1 LGQGFNPSLT
11 AFLPAL
17 CRGASKLCTM
27 QKALGLVW
35 LSVAPHACGLVMQQR
50 SVLPEIASP
59 LEVPMTGGAGV
70 ALLEE
75 GTSSVQTSESRVE
88 SLLNAEQTALLS
100 QEQALE
106 QIAAQQASLAQAQAA
121 LKEREA
127 KVEAEI
133 EEKLTLEATSFS
145 QVSTSSFN
153 RAGVQ
158 AKMEQLRKTFE
169 KNFTQQ
175 LISDG
180 IYMIGILCFG
190 WFYGA
195 YLTYEY
201 PPLRKEPAVT
211 RNGFS
216 FGLADGCS
224 CDPDSRICMASF
236 FCLPVRWADTAS
248 SPKVDFIKFWA
259 GLFLFA
265 ILYASVSITYG
276 VTYIFVVAL
285 AMANR
290 QRIRTRY
297 GMPQTFSAIAK
308 DLLSWLFCAPCAAM
322 QEAMEVEF
330 VDPLG
335 HTIPKMIKMV
345 NPLEPKRYDQ
355 ERFSANMSQNPS
367 LKQKNTCC

>member
-1 LGQGFNPSLT
+1 
-11 AFLPAL
+11 
-17 CRGASKLCTM
+17 M
-27 QKALGLVW
+27 QKVLCLAW
-35 LSVAPHACGLVMQQR
+35 LSAAWGLVMQQR
-50 SVLPEIASP
+50 LPEIVGSS
-59 LEVPMTGGAGV
+59 LEVPVVRGGAGV

-75 GTSSVQTSESRVE
+75 GTSAVQTSESRVE
-88 SLLNAEQTALLS
+88 SLLNAEQTALMS

-106 QIAAQQASLAQAQAA
+106 QIAAQQASLAQQQAS

-133 EEKLTLEATSFS
+133 EQKLASGAASFS
-145 QVSTSSFN
+145 QVSTSSFS
-153 RAGVQ
+153 RAG
-158 AKMEQLRKTFE
+158 LRDGLVAQVDKLKHALE
-169 KNFTQQ
+169 KNFWSQ
-175 LISDG
+175 LLSAV
-180 IYMIGILCFG
+180 IYVVFVLCFG

-211 RNGFS
+211 RNAFS

-224 CDPDSRICMASF
+224 CDPDSRIALTSF
-236 FCLPVRWADTAS
+236 CCLPIRWADTAS
-248 SPKVDFIKFWA
+248 SPKVEFIKFWM

-265 ILYASVSITYG
+265 ILYSAVGISYG
-276 VTYIFVVAL
+276 IAWFFVVAL
-285 AMANR
+285 AVMNR
-290 QRIRTRY
+290 QKIRDAY
-297 GMPQTFSAIAK
+297 GMPKTWSALASDIGV
-308 DLLSWLFCAPCAAM
+308 WFCCAPCAAM

>member
-1 LGQGFNPSLT
+1 
-11 AFLPAL
+11 
-17 CRGASKLCTM
+17 M

-59 LEVPMTGGAGV
+59 LEVPVTGGAGV

-75 GTSSVQTSESRVE
+75 GASSVQTSESRVE

-106 QIAAQQASLAQAQAA
+106 QIAAQQASLAQSQAA

-133 EEKLTLEATSFS
+133 EEKLTSGATSFS

-153 RAGVQ
+153 RAGAQ
-158 AKMEQLRKTFE
+158 AKLEQLKKNFQ
-169 KNFTQQ
+169 KNFTQNV
-175 LISDG
+175 ISDVV
-180 IYMIGILCFG
+180 YMVGILCFG

-195 YLTYEY
+195 YLTFEY

-224 CDPDSRICMASF
+224 CDPDSRICLTSC

-248 SPKVDFIKFWA
+248 SPKVDFIKFWT

-265 ILYASVSITYG
+265 IFYASINITYG
-276 VTYIFVVAL
+276 ITYLFVVAL

-290 QRIRTRY
+290 QRIRNRY
-297 GMPQTFSAIAK
+297 GMPQTFLASVK
-308 DLLSWLFCAPCAAM
+308 DFFSWAFCPPCAAM

-330 VDPLG
+330 VDPMG

-345 NPLEPKRYDQ
+345 NPLEPKRYDA
-355 ERFSANMSQNPS
+355 ERFSANTSQNAS